1 MLQRRTDKSPRSRR
15 FIPNAQPIW
24 SGAGAADLF
33 ADRLREKRRGL
44 SSTMARVVRYIEQ
57 NRVAVL
63 ASSAAQ
69 IARRTGTSDAT
80 VIRTVQAL
88 GFASLAEMRQ
98 ELVADLERGSPV
110 EAMSRTL
117 KETGESADRAI
128 ELVLDTHIKGL
139 DQLRRAQPNIAEAI
153 GRLDRAARIVIFGVG
168 PTALLADY
176 AAFTLRRS
184 GRQVYA
190 LNRTGIELA
199 DQLLD
204 LRPPDVLLV
213 LAYGRAYP
221 EVVCVFDE
229 AERLQIP
236 IVLITDSLA
245 KELADRAQLLV
256 PVTRGDAGQA
266 ALHGVT
272 LVCLEAIVIGLAAVD
287 DKRSLT
293 ALDQLME
300 LRRGLGGRSAD

>member
-1 MLQRRTDKSPRSRR
+1 MLHRRSPRSRR
-15 FIPNAQPIW
+15 FIPYTQTVL
-24 SGAGAADLF
+24 SGAGAVDLF

-63 ASSAAQ
+63 ASSAAE
-69 IARRTGTSDAT
+69 IARRTSTSDAT

-88 GFASLAEMRQ
+88 GFTSLAEMRR
-98 ELVADLERGSPV
+98 ELITDLERSSPA

-117 KETGESADRAI
+117 KETGESAERAI
-128 ELVLDTHIKGL
+128 ELVLDSHVKGL
-139 DQLRRAQPNIAEAI
+139 DQLRSAQPKIAEAI

-168 PTALLADY
+168 PTALLAEY

-184 GRQVYA
+184 GRQAYA

-204 LRPPDVLLV
+204 LHSSDVLLV

-229 AERLQIP
+229 AKRLQIP

-245 KELADRAQLLV
+245 KELADRSQLLV
-256 PVTRGDAGQA
+256 PVPRGAAEQA
-266 ALHGVT
+266 ALHGLT
-272 LVCLEAIVIGLAAVD
+272 FVCLEAIVIGLAAVA

-293 ALDQLME
+293 TLDRLME

>member
-1 MLQRRTDKSPRSRR
+1 MV
-15 FIPNAQPIW
+15 
-24 SGAGAADLF
+24 
-33 ADRLREKRRGL
+33 
-44 SSTMARVVRYIEQ
+44 RVARYIEQ

-63 ASSAAQ
+63 ASSAAE
-69 IARRTGTSDAT
+69 IARRTSTSDAT

-98 ELVADLERGSPV
+98 ELITDLERGSPA

-117 KETGESADRAI
+117 KEENADRAI
-128 ELVLDTHIKGL
+128 ELVLDTHAKGL
-139 DQLRRAQPNIAEAI
+139 DQLRRAQPKIAEAI
-153 GRLDRAARIVIFGVG
+153 GRLDRAARVVIFGVG
-168 PTALLADY
+168 PTALLAEY

-184 GRQVYA
+184 GREAYA

-229 AERLQIP
+229 AERLRIP
-236 IVLITDSLA
+236 IILITDSLA

-256 PVTRGDAGQA
+256 PVPRGDAEQA

-272 LVCLEAIVIGLAAVD
+272 LVCLEAIVIGLAAVA

-293 ALDQLME
+293 ALDRLME
-300 LRRGLGGRSAD
+300 LRRGLRGRSSD

>member
-1 MLQRRTDKSPRSRR
+1 MLRRRNHRSPRSR
-15 FIPNAQPIW
+15 FVPNAQTVW
-24 SGAGAADLF
+24 SGASATDLL
-33 ADRLREKRRGL
+33 ADRLREKQQGL
-44 SSTMARVVRYIEQ
+44 SRTVSRVLRYIEQ
-57 NRVAVL
+57 NRAAVL
-63 ASSAAQ
+63 ASSAAE
-69 IARRTGTSDAT
+69 IGRRTRTSDAT
-80 VIRTVQAL
+80 VIRAVQAL
-88 GFASLAEMRQ
+88 GFTGLAEMRQ
-98 ELVADLERGSPV
+98 ALVADLQGRSP
-110 EAMSRTL
+110 ADGMSRTL
-117 KETGESADRAI
+117 EETGESADRAI
-128 ELVLDTHIKGL
+128 ALVLDTHMKGL
-139 DQLRRAQPNIAEAI
+139 DQLRWARPQIAEAI
-153 GRLDRAARIVIFGVG
+153 GRLDHAERIVIFGVG
-168 PTALLADY
+168 PTALLAEY

-184 GRQVYA
+184 GRQAYA

-204 LRPPDVLLV
+204 LRSLDVLLV
-213 LAYGRAYP
+213 LAYGRVYP

-256 PVTRGDAGQA
+256 PVPRGDAEQA

-272 LVCLEAIVIGLAAVD
+272 LVCLEAIVIGLAAVA

-293 ALDQLME
+293 ALDRLME

>member
-1 MLQRRTDKSPRSRR
+1 MIQRRTHRSPRSRR
-15 FIPNAQPIW
+15 FVPNAQTVW
-24 SGAGAADLF
+24 SGTSAADLF
-33 ADRLREKRRGL
+33 ADRLREKQQGL
-44 SSTMARVVRYIEQ
+44 SRTMSRVVRYIEQ

-63 ASSAAQ
+63 ASSAAE
-69 IARRTGTSDAT
+69 IARRTRTSDAT

-88 GFASLAEMRQ
+88 GFAGLAEMRQ
-98 ELVADLERGSPV
+98 ELITDLQRSSPA
-110 EAMSRTL
+110 EGMSRTL

-128 ELVLDTHIKGL
+128 ELVLDTHVKGL
-139 DQLRRAQPNIAEAI
+139 DQLRWAQPQIAEAI

-168 PTALLADY
+168 PTALLAEY

-184 GRQVYA
+184 GRQAYA

-204 LRPPDVLLV
+204 LHPSDVLLV

-256 PVTRGDAGQA
+256 PAPRGDAERA

-272 LVCLEAIVIGLAAVD
+272 LVCLEAIVIGLAAVA

-293 ALDQLME
+293 ALDRLEE
-300 LRRGLGGRSAD
+300 LRRGLSGRSAD

>member
-1 MLQRRTDKSPRSRR
+1 MLQRRTRRSPRSR
-15 FIPNAQPIW
+15 FLPNTQTVS
-24 SGAGAADLF
+24 SGTSTADLF
-33 ADRLREKRRGL
+33 ADRLREKQEGL
-44 SSTMARVVRYIEQ
+44 SRTMSRVVRYIEQ

-63 ASSAAQ
+63 ASSAVE
-69 IARRTGTSDAT
+69 IARRTRTSDAT

-88 GFASLAEMRQ
+88 GFAGLAEMRQ
-98 ELVADLERGSPV
+98 QLITDLQRSSPA
-110 EAMSRTL
+110 EGMSRTL

-128 ELVLDTHIKGL
+128 ELVLETHMKGL
-139 DQLRRAQPNIAEAI
+139 DQLRWAQPQIAEAV
-153 GRLDRAARIVIFGVG
+153 GRLDRATRIVIFGVG
-168 PTALLADY
+168 PTALLAKY

-184 GRQVYA
+184 GRRAYA

-204 LRPPDVLLV
+204 LRPSDVLLV

-221 EVVCVFDE
+221 EVACVFDE

-245 KELADRAQLLV
+245 KELADRAQLIV
-256 PVTRGDAGQA
+256 PVPRGDAEQA

-272 LVCLEAIVIGLAAVD
+272 LVCLEAIVIGLAAVAH
-287 DKRSLT
+287 KRSLT
-293 ALDQLME
+293 ALDRLME

>member
-1 MLQRRTDKSPRSRR
+1 MLQRRTHRSPRSRR
-15 FIPNAQPIW
+15 FIPNAQTVW

-33 ADRLREKRRGL
+33 ADRLQEKRRGL
-44 SSTMARVVRYIEQ
+44 SRTMVRVVRYIEQ

-63 ASSAAQ
+63 ASSAAE
-69 IARRTGTSDAT
+69 IARRTSTSDAT

-88 GFASLAEMRQ
+88 GFASLAEMRR
-98 ELVADLERGSPV
+98 ELIKDLERGSPA

-128 ELVLDTHIKGL
+128 ELVLDTHVKGL
-139 DQLRRAQPNIAEAI
+139 DQLRRAQPKIAEAV

-168 PTALLADY
+168 PTALLAEY

-184 GRQVYA
+184 GRQAYA

-229 AERLQIP
+229 AARLRIP

-245 KELADRAQLLV
+245 KELADRAELLV
-256 PVTRGDAGQA
+256 PVPRGDAEQA

-272 LVCLEAIVIGLAAVD
+272 LVCLEAIVIGLAAVA

-293 ALDQLME
+293 ALDRLME